1 MHTAAASQVAW
12 LCAAACHDAACLE
25 HMNRM
30 RMLLPSG
37 MLPLQC
43 EHGVWLNAGA
53 LASSAA
59 ATLPF
64 MSTTLE
70 DGLLRWLRAA
80 ELTCDRAALLV
91 VQVRAVAGS
100 WDLD

>member
-1 MHTAAASQVAW
+1 MRI
-12 LCAAACHDAACLE
+12 L
-25 HMNRM
+25 HMPVM
-30 RMLLPSG
+30 CILSA
-37 MLPLQC
+37 LQC

-91 VQVRAVAGS
+91 VQVRAVEAAS
-100 WDLD
+100 DVLVSLKTTALFCWHPSHVADVVCTSI

>member
-1 MHTAAASQVAW
+1 M
-12 LCAAACHDAACLE
+12 
-25 HMNRM
+25 
-30 RMLLPSG
+30 
-37 MLPLQC
+37 
-43 EHGVWLNAGA
+43 WLNAGA

-91 VQVRAVAGS
+91 VQVRGAEAAVDVSRPCLRTPDPVWA
-100 WDLD
+100 W